1 MAINQITVFLE
12 NRAGKLLEVTK
23 ILSECKVDLRA
34 INIAETADY
43 GLLRIIAADT
53 DLAEKVLKENGLIC
67 TKTPVIAVAVPDK
80 PGGLNDMLEI
90 LAKENI
96 DVNYMYS
103 IFGHIDGLAYMIL
116 QLSDIDN
123 AQSVLT
129 KNGVG
134 IANAKDLLDKGVKIE
149 KVSGHEA
156 AFSIIPAD
164 GSYKVSFGE
173 DEFVAFF
180 KEFLRPQLIEMLF

>member
-23 ILSECKVDLRA
+23 ILSENQVDLRA

-53 DLAEKVLKENGLIC
+53 EKAEKVLKENGLIC
-67 TKTPVIAVAVPDK
+67 TKTPVIAVAVSDK

-116 QLSDIDN
+116 QLADTQN
-123 AQSVLT
+123 AETILT

-134 IANAKDLLDKGVKIE
+134 IAKEKDLGIN
-149 KVSGHEA
+149 
-156 AFSIIPAD
+156 
-164 GSYKVSFGE
+164 
-173 DEFVAFF
+173 
-180 KEFLRPQLIEMLF
+180 

>member
-134 IANAKDLLDKGVKIE
+134 IANAKDLGIN
-149 KVSGHEA
+149 
-156 AFSIIPAD
+156 
-164 GSYKVSFGE
+164 
-173 DEFVAFF
+173 
-180 KEFLRPQLIEMLF
+180 

>member
-23 ILSECKVDLRA
+23 ILSKSKVDLRA

-43 GLLRIIAADT
+43 GLLRIIAADS
-53 DLAEKVLKENGLIC
+53 DLAEKVLKDAGLIC

-80 PGGLNDMLEI
+80 PGGLNNMLEI

-96 DVNYMYS
+96 DVHYMYS

-116 QLSDIDN
+116 QLSDTQN

-134 IANAKDLLDKGVKIE
+134 TANAKDLGIN
-149 KVSGHEA
+149 
-156 AFSIIPAD
+156 
-164 GSYKVSFGE
+164 
-173 DEFVAFF
+173 
-180 KEFLRPQLIEMLF
+180 

>member
-23 ILSECKVDLRA
+23 ILSQNHVDLRA

-43 GLLRIIAADT
+43 GLLRIIAADN
-53 DLAEKVLKENGLIC
+53 DLAEKVLKDAGLIC

-90 LAKENI
+90 LAKDNI

-116 QLSDIDN
+116 QLSDIQN
-123 AQSVLT
+123 AEAVLT

-134 IANAKDLLDKGVKIE
+134 IANTKDLGIN
-149 KVSGHEA
+149 
-156 AFSIIPAD
+156 
-164 GSYKVSFGE
+164 
-173 DEFVAFF
+173 
-180 KEFLRPQLIEMLF
+180 

>member
-23 ILSECKVDLRA
+23 ILSQNKVDLRA

-53 DLAEKVLKENGLIC
+53 DLAEKVLKQAGLIC

-116 QLSDIDN
+116 QLSDIN
-123 AQSVLT
+123 EAQEILA

-134 IANAKDLLDKGVKIE
+134 IANAKDLGTN
-149 KVSGHEA
+149 
-156 AFSIIPAD
+156 
-164 GSYKVSFGE
+164 
-173 DEFVAFF
+173 
-180 KEFLRPQLIEMLF
+180 